1 MREPQLIIATGTK
14 GVKTYKTVQDY
25 LTNAKIG
32 KKSRKVLI
40 FDAPSLDDALDVE
53 LLDEVEDTNDIP
65 E

>member
-25 LTNAKIG
+25 NAKIG

-40 FDAPSLDDALDVE
+40 FDAPSLDALDVE